1 MEEAIRV
8 MNEVMAKSVTPADRE
23 WFAFLA
29 FGVLAIMVV
38 SFVLPIWKGGNKK
51 GET

>member
-1 MEEAIRV
+1 MEKAISV
-8 MNEVMAKSVTPADRE
+8 MNEVLAKSVTPADRG

>member
-8 MNEVMAKSVTPADRE
+8 MNEVLAKSVTPEDKK

-29 FGVLAIMVV
+29 FGVLAIMVI
-38 SFVLPIWKGGNKK
+38 SFVLPMWKGGNKK
-51 GET
+51 GEV